1 MGLIERAK
9 LDAQTFTTNTND
21 FGVSIT
27 LTKPASVGSPE
38 VSATVRGYHTK
49 HHTSW
54 DPESGEVIDGKR
66 AHICVSE
73 EELDAQ
79 SYPVRNTD
87 QEVAMVGHR
96 VSVADSTEVVKNY
109 IVRQTFPDETL
120 GLIVMIL
127 GDYGDNE

>member
-1 MGLIERAK
+1 MGLAEQAK
-9 LDAQTFTTNTND
+9 LDAKWITANSNH

-27 LTKPASVGSPE
+27 LTSTSNI
-38 VSATVRGYHTK
+38 SATVFGLHTK

-66 AHICVSE
+66 AHISVSE
-73 EELDAQ
+73 EVLED
-79 SYPVRNTD
+79 SGYPVRNSN
-87 QEVAMVGHR
+87 QEISMVGHL
-96 VSVADSTEVVKNY
+96 VEVADSTDVVKKY

-127 GDYGDNE
+127 GDFE